1 MCGNGG
7 RLALGGDRRRYYCR
21 LFDSF
26 LYGVETV
33 GWPIPARALLC
44 ACSGSRNF
52 VFALLAAV
60 VLCRVNQKVS
70 NYNKDINV
78 EQRTAE
84 IQRKTKETNVTV
96 ELGLDGQ
103 GRYDIDTGIGFLDHM
118 LAHLSKH
125 GKIDLEVKAKGDL
138 NVDAHHTVEDIA
150 ICLGQCLNKAIG
162 DKKGIARYGH
172 SSVPMEDALANVSVD
187 LSGRPSCVYNVE
199 YRTDKIG
206 DFDIQCLQE
215 LLRSFSN
222 TGKFNLHINVP
233 YGTNSHHIAE
243 AIFKALGQALAE
255 AVKIV
260 GTDVPSTK
268 GQL

>member
-1 MCGNGG
+1 ME
-7 RLALGGDRRRYYCR
+7 DRIAKIRR
-21 LFDSF
+21 
-26 LYGVETV
+26 
-33 GWPIPARALLC
+33 
-44 ACSGSRNF
+44 
-52 VFALLAAV
+52 
-60 VLCRVNQKVS
+60 Q
-70 NYNKDINV
+70 
-78 EQRTAE
+78 
-84 IQRKTKETNVTV
+84 TKETDISC
-96 ELGLDGQ
+96 ELNLDGL
-103 GRYDIDTGIGFLDHM
+103 GKYEIDTGIGFLDHM
-118 LAHLSKH
+118 LSHLSKH
-125 GKIDLEVKAKGDL
+125 GKIDLIIKAQGDL

-150 ICLGQCLNKAIG
+150 ICLGECLTKALG

-187 LSGRPSCVYNVE
+187 LSGRPNCVYNVD

-206 DFDIQCLQE
+206 DFDVECLQE

-222 TGKFNLHINVP
+222 NGKFNLHINVP

-243 AIFKALGQALAE
+243 AIFKALGQALAK